1 MIFRTIGLRL
11 LAVIGLVALLVGT
24 PAVASAHPSAPPPR
38 LKPPQPP
45 TATAPAS

>member
-11 LAVIGLVALLVGT
+11 LAVIALVALLVGT

-38 LKPPQPP
+38 
-45 TATAPAS
+45 A